1 MASDFTAFMLV
12 EIVTVEPEMLAD
24 IPVAADV
31 GVQLEALAALT
42 IVQVEKAH

>member
-1 MASDFTAFMLV
+1 LASDFTAFVLV

-24 IPVAADV
+24 ISASDDV
-31 GVQLEALAALT
+31 GVQLKALAALR